1 VSMSSE
7 LIQIQ
12 WSAGSIDEA
21 RRVSRYLV
29 QERIAALAEII
40 PWVESISMLNNQLE
54 TAQQSKVLFVTKREF
69 FERVQ
74 EVILKQGRYE
84 VPELSYTVFEGVDS
98 RFLNW
103 ANEAITI
110 PIGN

>member
-1 VSMSSE
+1 MSSE

-21 RRVSRYLV
+21 RRVARYLI
-29 QERIAALAEII
+29 QERYAALAEII

-54 TAQQSKVLFVTKREF
+54 TTQQSKVLIVTKRDLF
-69 FERVQ
+69 DRIQ
-74 EVILKQGRYE
+74 EVISKQGKYE

-103 ANEAITI
+103 ANESVTF